1 MKKPLKL
8 TIEDI
13 VKMITETEKMGVAIN
28 MQFIPI
34 KKDKEN
40 DRPTEKGGV
49 TDNNVGSKTEKGDEG
64 NENIFRE

>member
-13 VKMITETEKMGVAIN
+13 VKMITEAEEMGVAIN

-34 KKDKEN
+34 KKDN
-40 DRPTEKGGV
+40 DHSTEKGGA
-49 TDNNVGSKTEKGDEG
+49 DNA
-64 NENIFRE
+64 